1 MDFTKFGGGE
11 VLFLLGAIFY
21 GKSLTVQTVGVA
33 VFFFREVRSKVEAR
47 VTGLNQG

>member
-1 MDFTKFGGGE
+1 MDFTKFVE
-11 VLFLLGAIFY
+11 ELFWRGWGAILD

-33 VFFFREVRSKVEAR
+33 VFFYREVRSKVEAK